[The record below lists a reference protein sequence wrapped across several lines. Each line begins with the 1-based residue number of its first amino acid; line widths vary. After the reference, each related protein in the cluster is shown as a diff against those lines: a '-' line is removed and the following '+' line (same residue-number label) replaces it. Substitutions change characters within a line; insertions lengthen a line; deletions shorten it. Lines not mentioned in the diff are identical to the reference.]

1 MKKILNDNSFEGYFE
16 PSILSRGE
24 RYYRENRIMDIWC
37 QGDTVTAYI
46 DGSEIYKVELTMEDN
61 EILYGYCTCP
71 YSADGEFMC
80 KHMAA
85 TLYYLNENEVPE
97 LETMK
102 PKIKESFKTEAEL
115 SKIYDMMK
123 HELRQISDGY
133 GFVNYYNGRK
143 FVRLIDRVA
152 NYIDNFIDTKNYDD
166 AFELIKY
173 SYFFISKVFMDGSNG
188 EYQETLYTI
197 SDVASKL
204 LYNEDFFEIFSK
216 WACEIYNAKSLE
228 DFSDAPLYSLILF
241 ASDKITATKVINI
254 LDKLEFDYGIFVSV
268 LVDKIELTYNF
279 IDKKTA
285 IKMCYDNI
293 DNYHIKELLLKYLKK
308 EKNIPEVIK
317 ILKDNIENNI
327 GKYNA
332 YNELLKVYE
341 ENNMLNERKELL
353 IEVIIE
359 TSDLNRFKELKK
371 MCSKK
376 EWHQVKEEIITN
388 IEPNNNLL
396 KDIYMEE
403 KETDKLFDLLK
414 QTSELFTLSKYQEG
428 VKDKY
433 SKELLKLYK
442 PLIIENSKYV
452 SDRNSYYGLCRYI
465 KKMGE
470 LNNSEDFIFDVLD
483 EMYPNYQNRPAFK
496 EEIMEVLENKD
507 KFKKLLESKKA
518 K

>member
-1 MKKILNDNSFEGYFE
+1 
-16 PSILSRGE
+16 
-24 RYYRENRIMDIWC
+24 
-37 QGDTVTAYI
+37 
-46 DGSEIYKVELTMEDN
+46 
-61 EILYGYCTCP
+61 
-71 YSADGEFMC
+71 
-80 KHMAA
+80 
-85 TLYYLNENEVPE
+85 
-97 LETMK
+97 
-102 PKIKESFKTEAEL
+102 
-115 SKIYDMMK
+115 
-123 HELRQISDGY
+123 
-133 GFVNYYNGRK
+133 
-143 FVRLIDRVA
+143 
-152 NYIDNFIDTKNYDD
+152 
-166 AFELIKY
+166 
-173 SYFFISKVFMDGSNG
+173 
-188 EYQETLYTI
+188 
-197 SDVASKL
+197 
-204 LYNEDFFEIFSK
+204 
-216 WACEIYNAKSLE
+216 
-228 DFSDAPLYSLILF
+228 
-241 ASDKITATKVINI
+241 
-254 LDKLEFDYGIFVSV
+254 
-268 LVDKIELTYNF
+268 
-279 IDKKTA
+279 
-285 IKMCYDNI
+285 
-293 DNYHIKELLLKYLKK
+293 
-308 EKNIPEVIK
+308 
-317 ILKDNIENNI
+317 
-327 GKYNA
+327 
-332 YNELLKVYE
+332 
-341 ENNMLNERKELL
+341 MLNERKELL